1 MCLVKTITQ
10 FTFEHSLS
18 DELMLGKLIGKHTVK
33 LNCVHLDQGF
43 STCGPRTPGVL
54 GQLPGGPRATPKK
67 LQTRRILTKRN
78 TGHINVVGTG
88 YNVQN

>member
-1 MCLVKTITQ
+1 M
-10 FTFEHSLS
+10 F
-18 DELMLGKLIGKHTVK
+18 GKLIGKHTVE

-67 LQTRRILTKRN
+67 LQTCRILTKRN
-78 TGHINVVGTG
+78 TGDINVVGTG